1 MTDFCAQFPGGEH
14 GFVYFCGKTGLQGQN
29 RMQQCCQLPDRGFS
43 IILSLDITDMPREE
57 VSSLMPPRSLGRVR
71 LSTKP
76 GVQGT
81 MIDGFR
87 QSGSYKCLFP
97 RTSGAALEAVLVNT
111 SGGVTGGDRFDCAV
125 SAGVGTRTTLTTQA
139 CERAYRAM
147 PDQIG
152 KVTNWIQ
159 AAATAHVNWLPQETI
174 LFDGCA
180 LDRSLS
186 VDLAEDATFLMV
198 EPLIFGRAAMGEV
211 LADVHLRDRISIR
224 RSGVP
229 IYMDALQ
236 FSGDLNQ
243 HMAQGFVGGG
253 AGAMASV
260 VYVAPNAESHLE
272 AIREDLPDTAG
283 ASLLRDDVLVMR
295 LLSQDSFI
303 LRRTLLPVL
312 RRLSGANLPRCWT
325 L

>member
-1 MTDFCAQFPGGEH
+1 MAKPEATSLPHACPKD
-14 GFVYFCGKTGLQGQN
+14 LQ
-29 RMQQCCQLPDRGFS
+29 
-43 IILSLDITDMPREE
+43 ITLSLDITDVPHEE
-57 VSSLMPPRSLGRVR
+57 VSPKGPPRAQGRVR

-76 GVQGT
+76 RASTTV
-81 MIDGFR
+81 IDGFR

-97 RTSGAALEAVLVNT
+97 RTSGTALEAVLVNT

-125 SAGVGTRTTLTTQA
+125 SAGAGTRTTLTTQA

-152 KVTNWIQ
+152 EVTNWIQ
-159 AAATAHVNWLPQETI
+159 VAERAHVNWLPQETI

-198 EPLIFGRAAMGEV
+198 EPLVFGRAAMGEV
-211 LADVHLRDRISIR
+211 LGAVHLRDRISIR
-224 RSGVP
+224 RGGVP
-229 IYMDALQ
+229 LYLDAVQ
-236 FSGDLNQ
+236 FRGDLNA
-243 HMAQGFVGGG
+243 HLAQRFVGGG

-260 VYVAPNAESHLE
+260 VYVAPNAESYLE
-272 AIREDLPDTAG
+272 ELRETLPDTAG
-283 ASLLRDDVLVMR
+283 VSLLRDDVLAMR
-295 LLSQDSFI
+295 LLSEDSFT

-312 RRLSGANLPRCWT
+312 RQLSGANLPRCWT